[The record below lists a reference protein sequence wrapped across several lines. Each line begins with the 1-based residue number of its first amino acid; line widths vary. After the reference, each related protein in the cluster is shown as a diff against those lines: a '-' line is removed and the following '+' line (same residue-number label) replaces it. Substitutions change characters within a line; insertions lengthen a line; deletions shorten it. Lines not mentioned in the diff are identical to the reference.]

1 MHIKHTILSH
11 KVLKNVFTI
20 IYNHYLLKI
29 SELKNQVPK
38 LIFNI

>member
-1 MHIKHTILSH
+1 MFI
-11 KVLKNVFTI
+11 I

-38 LIFNI
+38 LRFKIYLVIQQFVAVVN